1 MKRFHLSW
9 CQPIF
14 FTSWYIYVWLMK
26 LDLQWKMQLTMVCV
40 SRYISPSS
48 FIHASAWR
56 ADRSKRQNCCVWSRR
71 FFFDVQNSSTWFSW
85 VRSRSNMTLTLA
97 SGPRKLD
104 SVGFRKYCRLRFE
117 YFRKVSAVRL
127 KNNWQDREALSIE
140 RPPSLSALEITQG

>member
-1 MKRFHLSW
+1 
-9 CQPIF
+9 
-14 FTSWYIYVWLMK
+14 
-26 LDLQWKMQLTMVCV
+26 
-40 SRYISPSS
+40 
-48 FIHASAWR
+48 
-56 ADRSKRQNCCVWSRR
+56 
-71 FFFDVQNSSTWFSW
+71 
-85 VRSRSNMTLTLA
+85 MTLTLA